1 VEALHELLSEV
12 TELIVLVINIMALL
26 VIVYGTVEAFLG
38 AVSITFLGGTKEP
51 IFHPVWLR
59 YARWLV
65 AGLTFQLAADIIETS
80 LAPSWE
86 EIGKLAAI
94 AAIRTFLNFFLGR
107 DLVEV
112 GREGT
117 EAKKAI

>member
-1 VEALHELLSEV
+1 MEALRELLSHA
-12 TELIVLVINIMALL
+12 TELVVLVINVMALL
-26 VIVYGTVEAFLG
+26 VIVYGTVEAFIG
-38 AVSITFLGGTKEP
+38 AASTTFFGSVKEP

-117 EAKKAI
+117 EAKKTT